1 MWVSIGSTIIAFV
14 LWPSKNKMQS
24 TGFGAGKGT
33 RVWKLGHLR
42 PSWGFAPI
50 HCVTKRKLLNLS
62 EPQASLFIEGDESG
76 FSKFPAASEQS
87 GFLCHV
93 LREIYY
99 KLAWASVCNCGSDLY
114 DWYPN
119 RKRIMRRRKKK
130 KDPTGKF
137 RKVSTYSSDCAVI
150 WIALTISSFPWN
162 EPC

>member
-1 MWVSIGSTIIAFV
+1 
-14 LWPSKNKMQS
+14 MQS

-33 RVWKLGHLR
+33 RVWKSGHLR

-93 LREIYY
+93 LREIYLQTGLSFCLQLWFRPVRLVP
-99 KLAWASVCNCGSDLY
+99 KQEENHE
-114 DWYPN
+114 
-119 RKRIMRRRKKK
+119 KKK
-130 KDPTGKF
+130 KKKKKTCILLLLSGN
-137 RKVSTYSSDCAVI
+137 VLYMT
-150 WIALTISSFPWN
+150 
-162 EPC
+162 